1 MGASLAL
8 AAQCYA
14 GAEDRLFHVL
24 VSPAFE
30 SQPDFFYPPPGGVL
44 LPRPAPRPPL
54 DTRDARVTL
63 AMLPFA
69 RLRPWLPP
77 HLLQQPQA
85 PESLLASLDMAQ
97 APVLRLNT
105 KQRCVSV
112 QGKNCILP
120 PVEFSLLLYF
130 ALRKRHFPCSGSC
143 HDCGNECFMELQ
155 TLFAESGSL
164 AELYRTVSTSTAA
177 SSTTGIL
184 NLSAENFRTY
194 KAKLHRY
201 LRRALGMDAPCAE
214 IASLGARPHVR
225 YGLRLPRSRISVEQ
239 E

>member
-1 MGASLAL
+1 
-8 AAQCYA
+8 
-14 GAEDRLFHVL
+14 
-24 VSPAFE
+24 
-30 SQPDFFYPPPGGVL
+30 
-44 LPRPAPRPPL
+44 
-54 DTRDARVTL
+54 
-63 AMLPFA
+63 
-69 RLRPWLPP
+69 
-77 HLLQQPQA
+77 
-85 PESLLASLDMAQ
+85 
-97 APVLRLNT
+97 
-105 KQRCVSV
+105 
-112 QGKNCILP
+112 
-120 PVEFSLLLYF
+120 
-130 ALRKRHFPCSGSC
+130 
-143 HDCGNECFMELQ
+143 MELQ

-239 E
+239 G